1 MIVLV
6 RLLWAL
12 IRSQFKRKLD
22 LLDESALTMRVWP
35 NDLDLNVHMNS
46 GRYVSMMDIGRVE
59 LLGRMRLLH
68 VVFGRRKWRPLAG
81 AATIRYRR
89 SLLPFQRFT
98 VRTKI
103 VCWDEKWLYY
113 RQVIERR
120 GEPCTI
126 GYVRMLLRG
135 PEGNVTPAQ
144 ILELAGRSGME
155 SPPMPDEIAQW
166 ARIELR

>member
-12 IRSQFKRKLD
+12 LRSQFKRRLD
-22 LLDESALTMRVWP
+22 LLDESAVTMRVWP

-46 GRYVSMMDIGRVE
+46 GRYLSMMDICRVE
-59 LLGRMRLLH
+59 LLGRTRLLRK
-68 VVFGRRKWRPLAG
+68 VFGRGWRPLAG

-89 SLLPFQRFT
+89 SLLPLQRFT

-120 GEPCTI
+120 GELCAV

-144 ILELAGRSGME
+144 ILEVAGKSGMQ
-155 SPPMPDEIAQW
+155 SPPMPEDL
-166 ARIELR
+166 ARWLAVELR